1 MLKREYKLMN
11 QLDKYLNKV
20 QRVQEI
26 EPLILGIGIIGATAG
41 IINAI
46 NFTFRTYKEYL
57 TKAGRACTDLTERER
72 SICMLEY
79 KIKGRE
85 KQIHQ
90 LKMLQRTCTK
100 HKKAQMCR
108 SRFAK
113 EIQDVKKEIH
123 RMHERIKALH
133 KDYEKPRS
141 FKRKITS

>member
-1 MLKREYKLMN
+1 MN
-11 QLDKYLNKV
+11 QLDKHLEKV
-20 QRVQEI
+20 QRIQEV
-26 EPLILGIGIIGATAG
+26 EPLILGIGIVGATAG

-85 KQIHQ
+85 KQIKQ
-90 LKMLQRTCTK
+90 LQMLAKTCTK
-100 HKKAQMCR
+100 HKQAQRCR

-113 EIQDVKKEIH
+113 EIQDVKNEIK
-123 RMHERIKALH
+123 RMKERIKAIH
-133 KDYEKPRS
+133 KDYRKQRS
-141 FKRKITS
+141 FQRKITS